1 MFLGGKEKSS
11 AEKTVAVCTEN
22 IILWVLYTLLYIYVK
37 FDDAMWLDLFSL
49 YNVNRLGY
57 SF

>member
-1 MFLGGKEKSS
+1 MFPGGKEKSS
-11 AEKTVAVCTEN
+11 AENTVAVCTEN
-22 IILWVLYTLLYIYVK
+22 IILYTLLYIYIK
-37 FDDAMWLDLFSL
+37 FDNAMWLDLFSL